1 LVKLRLKRMGKKHK
15 PIYKIVAADSR
26 SPRDGKFIEALGS
39 YNPNPDPMEIK
50 LNTDRVIYWL
60 KTGAIPTD
68 TVRNLFSKEGV
79 ILRWHL
85 EKKGKTS
92 EQIEEELNKFFSEK
106 AAKLDR
112 AKARKIRRKE
122 SKAKRDAEAKQPA
135 A

>member
-1 LVKLRLKRMGKKHK
+1 MVKLRLKRMGKKHK

-26 SPRDGKFIEALGS
+26 SPRDGKFIESLGS

-50 LNTDRVIYWL
+50 LNTDRVLYWL

-106 AAKLDR
+106 AAKHDR

>member
-1 LVKLRLKRMGKKHK
+1 MVKLRLKRMGKKHK

-26 SPRDGKFIEALGS
+26 SPRDGKFIESLGS

-50 LNTDRVIYWL
+50 LNTDRVLYWL

>member
-1 LVKLRLKRMGKKHK
+1 LVKLRLKRVGKKHK
-15 PIYKIVAADSR
+15 PIYKIVAADAR
-26 SPRDGKFIEALGS
+26 SPRDGKFIESLGS
-39 YNPNPDPMEIK
+39 YNPNPEPMEIK

-60 KTGAIPTD
+60 KTGAVPTD
-68 TVRNLFSKEGV
+68 TVRSLFSKEGV

-85 EKKGKTS
+85 EKKGKTA
-92 EQIEEELNKFFSEK
+92 EEIEEELNKFFSDK
-106 AAKLDR
+106 AAKLER